1 MSRII
6 PSKRQPLGAQRL
18 RARARSLWF
27 AKTRDRASGDRFMVL
42 GGVLRAADASN
53 PSSRKTRV
61 SSAPASFRNAS
72 YVATTTCVSFAKAAP
87 RAYKVAES
95 QASPR
100 TRARKSICSIVVG
113 LR

>member
-1 MSRII
+1 M
-6 PSKRQPLGAQRL
+6 GAQRL

-72 YVATTTCVSFAKAAP
+72 YVATTTSVSFAKAAP